1 MHAAVIFYLAAFLAI
16 LATALVVTSRNAVHA
31 LLYLIVSL
39 FAVALI
45 FYLVGAPLAAALEVI
60 IYAGAIMVL
69 FVFVVMMLNLGEQAS
84 AQEREWLQPRVWIGP
99 SLLAGLLLVEL
110 LYVIVTG
117 GGNARATTAVS
128 AHDVGLSL
136 FGTYLLAVEIAAMLL
151 LAALVGAYHLGQ
163 RLPRAQE

>member
-1 MHAAVIFYLAAFLAI
+1 MNIIFYLAGLAAI
-16 LATALVVTSRNAVHA
+16 LGTVQVVISRNAVHA

-45 FYLVGAPLAAALEVI
+45 FYLIGAPLAAALEVI
-60 IYAGAIMVL
+60 VYAGAIMVL
-69 FVFVVMMLNLGEQAS
+69 FVFVVMMLNLGEQAT
-84 AQEREWLQPRVWIGP
+84 AQERVWLQPRVWIGP
-99 SLLAGLLLVEL
+99 SVLAALLLAEL

-117 GGNARATTAVS
+117 NSGARTTGAVS

-136 FGTYLLAVEIAAMLL
+136 FGAYVLAVEIAALLL

-163 RLPRAQE
+163 SAPQAED